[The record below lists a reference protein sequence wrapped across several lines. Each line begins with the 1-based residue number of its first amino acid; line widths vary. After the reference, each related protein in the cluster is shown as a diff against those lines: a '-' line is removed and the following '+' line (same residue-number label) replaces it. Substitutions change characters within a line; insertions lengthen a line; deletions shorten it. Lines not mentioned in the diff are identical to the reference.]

1 MPELLSRIQ
10 RNAMISKL
18 LARARGNAKLAKLP
32 DPAKAKEIER
42 FFKFALVGTLGAVID
57 FGTLI
62 LLILIFGL
70 NKALANTCSFT
81 AAVLSNF
88 TWNRLWT
95 FPESRDRPIIPQL
108 VQFFLVNIGGLLL
121 NQAIF
126 LGLDAYVLGEAGLLA
141 MFVAP
146 LAGALGMPHYTLA
159 YNLSKAMATVIV
171 LFWNFGA
178 NRVWTYRG
186 I

>member
-1 MPELLSRIQ
+1 
-10 RNAMISKL
+10 MISKL
-18 LARARGNAKLAKLP
+18 LNRARGNNKLTKLL
-32 DPAKAKEIER
+32 DPAKAKEVER
-42 FFKFALVGTLGAVID
+42 FCKFFVVGASGTLID
-57 FGTLI
+57 FGTLN
-62 LLILIFGL
+62 LLILAFGF

-81 AAVLSNF
+81 AALVNNF

-95 FPESRDRPIIPQL
+95 FPESRNRPIAPQFVQYLL
-108 VQFFLVNIGGLLL
+108 VSIGGLLL

-141 MFVAP
+141 MLVAP

-159 YNLSKAMATVIV
+159 YNMSKAVATVIV

-178 NRVWTYRG
+178 NRIWTFGG